1 MNKNLHV
8 IRKTVKKENSE
19 NWGKRIGKKMNHGGK
34 KTVSGSSVF
43 LSELTLSLILLN
55 RRKLLIEHNI

>member
-8 IRKTVKKENSE
+8 IRKTVKKEDSE
-19 NWGKRIGKKMNHGGK
+19 NWGRIGKKMNHGGK